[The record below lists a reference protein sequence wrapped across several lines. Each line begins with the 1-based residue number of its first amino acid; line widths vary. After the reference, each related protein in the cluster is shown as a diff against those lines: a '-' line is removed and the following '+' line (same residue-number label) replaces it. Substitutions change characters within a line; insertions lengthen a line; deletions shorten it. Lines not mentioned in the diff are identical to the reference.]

1 MSKFQREKSFSQ
13 NNPTSVLE
21 FGLGFPNPD
30 MGIDSRVLDDV
41 CALLLTILRPPQ
53 PSRRRAE
60 TGTPPLTPAAVA
72 SVLMGASV
80 ALVLCGSVTFLIGM
94 MMMPWVIGLVVF
106 CYFMG
111 FLSSLKSLGI
121 AILCAFFASR
131 VENEFRGCQR
141 KIFSEVPT
149 ILVGAEAIDRK
160 TTTRSRRKTLLLLN
174 MYFVNIGFSSPR
186 RLFQCLTPCTYEILI
201 AAQYICQ
208 KCI

>member
-41 CALLLTILRPPQ
+41 CALLLTILRPPP

-111 FLSSLKSLGI
+111 ILSSLKSLGI
-121 AILCAFFASR
+121 AILCAFSPPASR
-131 VENEFRGCQR
+131 TSSVDVSG
-141 KIFSEVPT
+141 K
-149 ILVGAEAIDRK
+149 
-160 TTTRSRRKTLLLLN
+160 
-174 MYFVNIGFSSPR
+174 SSPKCQ
-186 RLFQCLTPCTYEILI
+186 LF
-201 AAQYICQ
+201 
-208 KCI
+208 